1 MNLNL
6 NKKIINILII
16 FFLGIQLTIYIYN
29 QKPLTENFSQKKITV
44 ENFSSIVL
52 SKSGINKIGSEKLN
66 KVDENNIFLEGQSY
80 LENKDY
86 KIYGKNININLPIT
100 KIIKNYYSQLVNKG
114 YSDEDTSNLI
124 RLLKQIIK
132 PVFVDIQDDIYNID
146 PVKIEQAISSNTGLI
161 MPVHSLGCPADME
174 AIMKIAEER
183 NICVFEDCC
192 EAHGSALNNK

>member
-66 KVDENNIFLEGQSY
+66 KIDEDNIYLEGNSY

-86 KIYGKNININLPIT
+86 KIYGKNISINLSKEISNSDEPVKVINSMGT
-100 KIIKNYYSQLVNKG
+100 LKGKGFKNLDYDGKIIFKGEVEFVINK
-114 YSDEDTSNLI
+114 
-124 RLLKQIIK
+124 
-132 PVFVDIQDDIYNID
+132 
-146 PVKIEQAISSNTGLI
+146 
-161 MPVHSLGCPADME
+161 
-174 AIMKIAEER
+174 
-183 NICVFEDCC
+183 
-192 EAHGSALNNK
+192 